1 MADSDLIAQVY
12 PYQDSKQLQ
21 YAQQAIESSSWCMPA
36 KLPQQQQH
44 QEEGLQDRGS
54 RESTQALE
62 EQHPDTLPYLE
73 LRFSQP
79 PRTFSGLVFG
89 TDANV
94 CDIVLPD
101 EKSLG
106 FSRRHFALTYKT
118 NFDDGYPRLIVRD
131 LKSTRGTT
139 VIYDGKGDESRSD
152 FEWILDGFDAP
163 KETEYLI
170 VQLDRNLQ
178 FRIFVTHHDLAAPV
192 YAQNIERFRQGTA
205 DPGVLLH
212 GVRLESG
219 PPTQLHSGAQSPIKR
234 PILLHLGQ
242 IGQGG
247 FGIVSRHWNVST
259 GKEYACKRP
268 LGKKYNK
275 ESWEQEIRIMRRIS
289 HVSKV
294 PQPPLENLLILAG

>member
-12 PYQDSKQLQ
+12 PYQDNEQLQ
-21 YAQQAIESSSWCMPA
+21 YARQAIESSSWSMSPR
-36 KLPQQQQH
+36 LPRQHQH
-44 QEEGLQDRGS
+44 QEEGLRDRGS
-54 RESTQALE
+54 RESTQEPE

-79 PRTFSGLVFG
+79 PRTSSGLVFG
-89 TDANV
+89 TDENV
-94 CDIVLPD
+94 CDVVLPGK
-101 EKSLG
+101 KSLG

-139 VIYDGKGDESRSD
+139 VTYDGQGDESRSD

-163 KETEYLI
+163 NRIKYLI

-178 FRIFVTHHDLAAPV
+178 FWIVVTHYDLTAPV
-192 YAQNIERFRQGTA
+192 YAQNVERFRQGAA
-205 DPGVLLH
+205 DPEDLLH
-212 GVRLESG
+212 GVRLDSG
-219 PPTQLHSGAQSPIKR
+219 PPTQPHSGAQSPVRR
-234 PILLHLGQ
+234 PILLDLGH

-247 FGIVSRHWNVST
+247 FGVVSRHWNVST

-268 LGKKYNK
+268 LEKRYDKT
-275 ESWEQEIRIMRRIS
+275 SWEREIRIMRRIS
-289 HVSKV
+289 HVSEV
-294 PQPPLENLLILAG
+294 PQSP